1 MTTFMFLCVIVVL
14 ALVGWFLRPRATA
27 RPWWIEECD
36 KLGAGRRRQAELANE
51 ERLRTQREAAFATL
65 RERGWL
71 APEIER
77 LPQP

>member
-1 MTTFMFLCVIVVL
+1 VTALIPISVILAVL
-14 ALVGWFLRPRATA
+14 VVGWFFRPST
-27 RPWWIEECD
+27 PWIKECD
-36 KLGAGRRRQAELANE
+36 KLGAGRRRQAELADE